1 MMSPAPREVRRIIE
15 GHNANAVRAYA
26 SGDADSIAEIVAED
40 AWQMPPNAP
49 PLVGREAIRSFWRDA
64 LRWGSWEFDL
74 QTQDVDVNGPLAVER
89 GKYRLRF
96 TAKPEAPPGMASFED
111 WGNYVVLWRREGDG
125 EWRGVWDAPVS
136 ERPLIP
142 ASTARD
148 EKAALL
154 ERDREWAALASEGK
168 DVEGILSFW
177 TDDAKVFPPGAPVVD
192 GKQAIREFVTGSL
205 SIPGF
210 RIWWEPDE
218 AAVSPS
224 GDMGY
229 TTGRNHLT
237 MPDAAGNLK
246 TESGRGVAV
255 WRREPDGRWR
265 CVIDIWNSGP

>member
-1 MMSPAPREVRRIIE
+1 MTPDAAEVRRVIE
-15 GHNANAVRAYA
+15 AHNADAARWYA
-26 SGDADSIAEIVAED
+26 AGDADSIAEMVAED

-49 PLVGREAIRSFWRDA
+49 PLQGREAIRSFWTNA

-74 QTQDVDVNGPLAVER
+74 QTQDVEVNGPLAVER
-89 GKYRLRF
+89 GKYGLRF
-96 TAKPEAPPGMASFED
+96 TARPEAPPGMNSFED
-111 WGNYVVLWRREGDG
+111 SGNYVVLWRREEDG

-136 ERPLIP
+136 ERPLTP
-142 ASTARD
+142 APKAGD

-154 ERDREWAALASEGK
+154 ERDREWSAAASEGR
-168 DVEGILSFW
+168 DVERILSFW

-210 RIWWEPDE
+210 RIWWEPEE
-218 AAVSPS
+218 AVVSPS

-229 TTGRNHLT
+229 TIGRNHLT
-237 MPDAAGNLK
+237 MPDADGNLE

-255 WRREPDGRWR
+255 WRREPDGTWR
-265 CVIDIWNSGP
+265 CMIDIWNSGP